1 MLDNPDATHSK
12 PIENYLGNLDQ
23 ELKKFGP
30 QGYDKSTSDL
40 VIKYSKDL
48 IDGKH
53 EWCTRANRNAAK
65 NLEIKQKKFEEKQR
79 ELIKAGVGN
88 RDATNICSDNKLI
101 KCVADCK
108 KSHNGPIID
117 VNGLETL
124 TKDSSSDEMIL
135 HKALNLEIKFR
146 KLSLTDVK
154 DTCPCLDKRVSRSM
168 RTKGI

>member
-1 MLDNPDATHSK
+1 MLDDPDATHSK
-12 PIENYLGNLDQ
+12 PIENYFGNLDR
-23 ELKKFGP
+23 EFKKSGP
-30 QGYDKSTSDL
+30 QGYDKSTSDI

-53 EWCTRANRNAAK
+53 ERCTRANRNTAK
-65 NLEIKQKKFEEKQR
+65 NLEIKQKKSEEKQR
-79 ELIKAGVGN
+79 ELIKAGVDYL
-88 RDATNICSDNKLI
+88 DATNICSDNKLI